1 MAPAGIVSVTV
12 LRHPTISISWCCAII
27 ATIIFILVFPPL
39 TICPPPLHNPLLF
52 HLYFWRTR
60 SILLPE
66 QGFIYVGGVG
76 TFWQLTSMFCHS
88 LGSDLICK
96 YIPFWRF
103 LDTLFFNLF
112 FLHTHILFLLHYV
125 PNRSRSCKFFP
136 SNLSLSSVLYLYFSC
151 STLSDFFCHSDIAF
165 LFPPAS
171 HGPSGT
177 SLHILIL
184 HCTGGRLALF
194 KHCRLYFLGSPF
206 WCYIGP
212 FLTHFLIFVFIN
224 VANPPFCIFL

>member
-39 TICPPPLHNPLLF
+39 TICPPPLHNPFLF

-103 LDTLFFNLF
+103 LDTLFLNIF

-125 PNRSRSCKFFP
+125 PNRSRSCKFF
-136 SNLSLSSVLYLYFSC
+136 SVKPIP
-151 STLSDFFCHSDIAF
+151 FFFFIFIFF
-165 LFPPAS
+165 LF
-171 HGPSGT
+171 H
-177 SLHILIL
+177 
-184 HCTGGRLALF
+184 
-194 KHCRLYFLGSPF
+194 PF
-206 WCYIGP
+206 WFFLPFWYCLSISSRLSWSQWYKSPHTYITLHWG
-212 FLTHFLIFVFIN
+212 
-224 VANPPFCIFL
+224 